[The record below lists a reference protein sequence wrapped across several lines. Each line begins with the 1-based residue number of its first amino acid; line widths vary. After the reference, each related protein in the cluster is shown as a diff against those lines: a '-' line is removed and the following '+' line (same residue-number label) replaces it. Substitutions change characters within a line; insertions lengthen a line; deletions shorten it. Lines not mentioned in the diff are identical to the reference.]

1 MKSVFCYA
9 SLQFMNDDRV
19 DQLPHKN
26 DTTETQPQEKRL
38 RRATRYQRVQE
49 RKAKQ
54 AKADRRFH
62 GIIFSII
69 GAVTLIALLSAILAM
84 RGLPSV

>member
-1 MKSVFCYA
+1 MMPDET
-9 SLQFMNDDRV
+9 QT
-19 DQLPHKN
+19 P
-26 DTTETQPQEKRL
+26 ETQPEEKRL

-69 GAVTLIALLSAILAM
+69 GAVTLVALLIAAIAM
-84 RGLPSV
+84 NGVPSV